1 MNTDRLRHSS
11 IIALFLIL
19 SCCGNGRTTLGTID
33 LVQWKSDRNACGGLR
48 TRSIEEFQ
56 LHKNELLGLSET
68 EVIALL
74 GKPDQNELYKRNQ
87 KFYYYFLEPA
97 AACASAVA
105 VSNPKRLMVRF
116 NAVGLAKEVSVQ

>member
-1 MNTDRLRHSS
+1 MNTDRLRHSI
-11 IIALFLIL
+11 IIATFLIL
-19 SCCGNGRTTLGTID
+19 CSCGNDHTTLGTID

-48 TRSIEEFQ
+48 TRSVEELQ
-56 LHKNELLGLSET
+56 QHKNELLGLSES

-97 AACASAVA
+97 PSCASAA
-105 VSNPKRLMVRF
+105 GNPKRLMVRF
-116 NAVGLAKEVSVQ
+116 NAVGLAKEVSIQ

>member
-1 MNTDRLRHSS
+1 MNIDRLRLS
-11 IIALFLIL
+11 IVVSVLLIL
-19 SCCGNGRTTLGTID
+19 SSCGNNRTTLGTID

-48 TRSIEEFQ
+48 TRSVDEFQ
-56 LHKNELLGLSET
+56 QHKNELLGLSES
-68 EVIALL
+68 EVVALL

-97 AACASAVA
+97 AACASSAG
-105 VSNPKRLMVRF
+105 NPKKLMVRF

>member
-19 SCCGNGRTTLGTID
+19 SSCGNDRTTLGTID
-33 LVQWKSDRNACGGLR
+33 LVQWKNDRNACGGLR
-48 TRSIEEFQ
+48 TRSVEEFQ
-56 LHKNELLGLSET
+56 QHKNELLGLSESDI
-68 EVIALL
+68 IALL

-97 AACASAVA
+97 PACTPAAA
-105 VSNPKRLMVRF
+105 NPKKLMVRF
-116 NAVGLAKEVSVQ
+116 NAVGLAKEVSIL